1 MSDREPDETVIPVIE
16 EQVRVDKRET
26 VTGRV
31 RVRTELMTR
40 TEHVETELVHQE
52 VQLVRV
58 PVNRPVDAVPE
69 VRTEGDVT
77 IFPVVEE
84 VVTVTKQLVLKEEVR
99 ISRARRTERR
109 AEDVTLY
116 RAEVV
121 SERLPGG
128 D

>member
-16 EQVRVDKRET
+16 EQVRVDKREK

-31 RVRTELMTR
+31 QVRTELLTR
-40 TEHVETELVHQE
+40 TEHVETELLHQE
-52 VQLVRV
+52 VKMVRV
-58 PVNRPVDAVPE
+58 PVNRPVEAVPE

-84 VVTVTKQLVLKEEVR
+84 VVIKQLFLKEEVHVFR
-99 ISRARRTERR
+99 ERRTERH

-116 RAEVV
+116 RADVV
-121 SERLPGG
+121 SERLPGEG
-128 D
+128 